1 VFREQPVCAV
11 CARERP
17 WNEQQVSQEL
27 DHIMP
32 LSQGGTD
39 ARHNLRGLCKEHH
52 AKKSASEQWK
62 R

>member
-1 VFREQPVCAV
+1 VFREQPICAM
-11 CARERP
+11 CATERP

-39 ARHNLRGLCKEHH
+39 ARHNLRGLCIEHH
-52 AKKSASEQWK
+52 SAKSVTERWM